1 MKIKLLSS
9 IAFVVVLFFAVNT
22 YAGDLSTLHVIGF
35 SNDGRYMAFEE
46 YGTQDGSGYPFATI
60 HIIDTTKNAYAA
72 PKIDVMVEDEMGA
85 ESTARNRVAV
95 KAAKKLKQFRI
106 VRGNT
111 GRLILSHPLTDLTF
125 EGEAGKKADTLV
137 KFAEDV
143 GPYHREGDYELLLT
157 PVKVT
162 PKDCTDYGYDIF
174 MLELKLTNNAG
185 EGTSKFLQKDV
196 SLPASR
202 GCVMSYRIQDIYIY
216 KGIIAVF
223 MSFDTPGFEGP
234 DTRFMVTAGKLK

>member
-1 MKIKLLSS
+1 MIRSF
-9 IAFVVVLFFAVNT
+9 AFAVIMLVAT
-22 YAGDLSTLHVIGF
+22 SVYAGDLSTLNFIGF
-35 SNDGRYMAFEE
+35 SNDGRYLAFEE

-60 HIIDTTKNAYAA
+60 HIIDTAKNAYAS

-85 ESTARNRVAV
+85 ETTARSRVAV

-137 KFAEDV
+137 KFSEEV
-143 GPYHREGDYELLLT
+143 TPYHREGDYELLLT

-174 MLELKLTNNAG
+174 MLELKLTNNVG
-185 EGTSKFLQKDV
+185 EGTSKFLQKDT

-234 DTRFMVTAGKLK
+234 DTRFMATAGKLK

>member
-1 MKIKLLSS
+1 MKIKLIRSL
-9 IAFVVVLFFAVNT
+9 AFAIVMLVVTSV
-22 YAGDLSTLHVIGF
+22 YAGDLSTLNFIGF
-35 SNDGRYMAFEE
+35 SNDGRYLAFEE
-46 YGTQDGSGYPFATI
+46 YGLQDGSGYPFATI

-72 PKIDVMVEDEMGA
+72 ARIDVMVEDEMGA
-85 ESTARNRVAV
+85 ESTARSRVAV
-95 KAAKKLKQFRI
+95 KASKKLKQFRI

-111 GRLILSHPLTDLTF
+111 GRLVLSHPLTDLTF

-137 KFAEDV
+137 KFSEEV
-143 GPYHREGDYELLLT
+143 TPYHREGDYELLLT
-157 PVKVT
+157 PIKVT

-202 GCVMSYRIQDIYIY
+202 GCVMSYRIQDVYIY
-216 KGIIAVF
+216 KGTIAVF
-223 MSFDTPGFEGP
+223 ISFDTPGFEGP